1 MEESNIHLLV
11 SPYTKQNVKCSIL
24 IPALMLNNLFEIN
37 VKENIIN
44 TFEGKCIDQYGFINK
59 IYKIID
65 IEGGKIEAENQGC
78 TPRFK
83 ITFYALVCYPII
95 KRCIVCKIQNIT
107 EGLTIGKNGPIDCII
122 TSDEIDNNNF
132 FVDNEFN
139 LRIKKTSALLK
150 EGDFV
155 KVMVNSINFKN
166 NDSTINDYN
175 VILVITTLIDMATED
190 EINSTYLHN
199 NFIE

>member
-1 MEESNIHLLV
+1 MKKLLNSISKDTGYELQSPKKIYQADKESNIRIWFWMICLSLFV
-11 SPYTKQNVKCSIL
+11 
-24 IPALMLNNLFEIN
+24 LMWMPW
-37 VKENIIN
+37 
-44 TFEGKCIDQYGFINK
+44 T
-59 IYKIID
+59 
-65 IEGGKIEAENQGC
+65 
-78 TPRFK
+78 
-83 ITFYALVCYPII
+83 
-95 KRCIVCKIQNIT
+95 QNIQT
-107 EGLTIGKNGPIDCII
+107 TGTITTLYQDQRPQQLNSII
-122 TSDEIDNNNF
+122 PG
-132 FVDNEFN
+132 
-139 LRIKKTSALLK
+139 RILKWWVK